1 MITSQ
6 GSTKKR
12 VNTDLGFSLRIRL
25 KKTAHPSALNYANV
39 KRVDVNHAAAN
50 SSSPLSASPEPHIP
64 QPPVARA
71 RVKNCSRASHAL
83 APLTPTL
90 KRSAAVSDLP
100 TPPKRSKP
108 TPDGEY
114 VTPSALEAA
123 PQDAPPREAL
133 AESSPLPLLRRFG
146 GKCPRELFCPP
157 KLNLWLFGYEGLEL
171 TVDIKLDEIRR
182 YCEEVHAESQS
193 QLCVKHIV
201 ELATA
206 QFTVL
211 DRCTLLHRLAAE
223 LRIRE
228 RLCAEEPQRPAFS
241 AFPAPPPHATAQ
253 RFETLEELLSRFYE
267 KGILPAV
274 SQCNLADTVEEL
286 FEGDMDEIRQLDLAS
301 LFAQDNTEA
310 QKSFWFFLW
319 VTCCELLE
327 WYLVRG
333 ACLFDYSN
341 NSTPPPQYGRS
352 LDSVPQKYLV
362 RDEIRAIQSIR
373 ACWRTF
379 SARPSH
385 YKVCN
390 IAYESACARYVDEVL
405 HDRLVYLL
413 QQLESRVDL
422 REHIVYK
429 TEYMGALPACDDVH
443 AALRSPQIERL
454 PPGWTWRRQVR
465 TRHGKHFGTQ
475 DTLFY
480 PNWKDNYES
489 RGRCRSYEE
498 IKRYAEK

>member
-1 MITSQ
+1 MSTSQ
-6 GSTKKR
+6 GSATRR
-12 VNTDLGFSLRIRL
+12 VKTDLGFSLRIRL
-25 KKTAHPSALNYANV
+25 KKSAHSTALNYANV
-39 KRVDVNHAAAN
+39 RRVNVSCTDAKAV
-50 SSSPLSASPEPHIP
+50 SAERLEQEPTIPRPPE
-64 QPPVARA
+64 ARA
-71 RVKNCSRASHAL
+71 RVKSCAL
-83 APLTPTL
+83 APITSPQ
-90 KRSAAVSDLP
+90 KRSATLTSLSNP
-100 TPPKRSKP
+100 HKRSKI
-108 TPDGEY
+108 TPIEEE
-114 VTPSALEAA
+114 PL
-123 PQDAPPREAL
+123 PRESDVVLREATPPE
-133 AESSPLPLLRRFG
+133 ASPLPPPRPFG
-146 GKCPRELFCPP
+146 GKSPRALFCAPE
-157 KLNLWLFGYEGLEL
+157 LNLWLFGYEGLEL
-171 TVDIKLDEIRR
+171 RVDIKLDEIRR
-182 YCEEVHAESQS
+182 HCEEVYAESQS
-193 QLCVKHIV
+193 QLCIKHIV

-206 QFTVL
+206 QFEIL

-223 LRIRE
+223 VRIRE
-228 RLCAEEPQRPAFS
+228 RLCAEEPRRPAFS
-241 AFPAPPPHATAQ
+241 AFPAPPPHAVAQ

-267 KGILPAV
+267 KGILSAV

-301 LFAQDNTEA
+301 LFAQDNAES

-333 ACLFDYSN
+333 ACLFDYA
-341 NSTPPPQYGRS
+341 NSTPPPHYGRS

-379 SARPSH
+379 SARPSR

-390 IAYESACARYVDEVL
+390 PAYEGACARYVDEVL

-413 QQLESRVDL
+413 HQLEARADL
-422 REHIVYK
+422 GEHIAFK
-429 TEYMGALPACDDVH
+429 TEYRGALPACDDVH
-443 AALRSPQIERL
+443 MALRSPQIERL

-498 IKRYAEK
+498 IKRYVEK